1 MKILSLKF
9 MNLNSLYGEWSIDF
23 TRPEYADNGLFAIVG
38 PTGAGKSTIM
48 DAICLALYGET
59 PRLGK
64 ITSSGNDIL
73 SRQTGECYAE
83 VVFESQS
90 GRYRC
95 QWRQHRARKRPDGKL
110 AEASHEISDAI
121 TGKLLENKKR
131 DVAAAIEE
139 KTGMNF
145 ERFTRSI
152 LLAQGSFAAFLK
164 ASPDE
169 RSPILEQITGTEIY
183 SDISIA
189 VHERQRAERQALE
202 RLQDQIQGVSV
213 LSEEEEIQLA
223 ADLEQFGQQTAA
235 VTEQQRQHAA
245 GLAWHETL
253 ARLEQELTALAGEKD
268 QLDQENQAAEPQR
281 QSLAAALKAQPL
293 DAAYSTL
300 DILRREQQKDQHTQ
314 ADLEQRRP
322 ELEQAA
328 VACAA
333 AHAQV
338 EQNLQAAQ
346 SEHAAIQPALL
357 STRQYDWDIHTHSTT
372 AARLGD
378 QVKQQ
383 TIQVAK
389 TSQDLEHEQASL
401 ATALTDQTMLN
412 EAMDQTVADEPLV
425 TQIAGITAQF
435 GQIKTTLEE
444 IHSREKER
452 SDSSAASDLQATA
465 SSRTDQEQAHFT
477 EQVQQEQAVLDQ
489 HKALLQTHLRDRS
502 LGDYRTELA
511 ARQKEAR
518 LVQKII
524 DLETER
530 KRLADGQPCPLCG
543 SLDHPYAAGNLPE
556 MDAIEQAIEQLTD
569 FITQAD
575 AISQQITDQSGRV
588 SIAQQSLAAAE
599 RKAQAAKADWVL
611 LQARVE
617 QQTKDLTAQQDR
629 LQRQVQAAQDLVRPY
644 GITGLAV
651 PVLDD
656 VLDSLQQRSQE
667 RQRLA
672 ARALEMSAQIE
683 QARHRIDLLQQQLGT
698 FTQARQQA
706 DADLGQVQQDLAAAR
721 KAREELFG
729 DKDPDA
735 EEKWLLAA
743 IEAAAEAEKKARA
756 EAAGQAQL
764 LAANQSALQTLAAQL
779 EERQQRLAALETSWT
794 AQLAEA
800 GLASEADYLACRMPA
815 TELRT
820 LQSQIQA
827 LDQKRSD
834 LATRI
839 EDRNRQQAQALSDPK
854 TPHSREF
861 LANELAQLDTRQKEI
876 QQKIGELLARQA
888 DYQVAKEK
896 TAAIRAQLDQQQG
909 ECRKWDRLQLLIG
922 SSDGKKYRNFAQGLT
937 FERMVAQAN
946 QQLMQMTDRYLLVR
960 DSEQPLNLNVIDNY
974 QAGETRTTRN
984 LSGGES
990 FLVSLALALGLS
1002 KMASR
1007 KIRVDS
1013 LFLDEGFGTLDD
1025 DALETALETL
1035 AGLQAESKL
1044 IGVISHVPAL
1054 KERIST
1060 QIRIQAQAGGKSII
1074 SGPGVER
1081 IHPLA

>member
-23 TRPEYADNGLFAIVG
+23 TRPEYTDNGLFAIVG

-73 SRQTGECYAE
+73 SRQAGECYAE

-95 QWRQHRARKRPDGKL
+95 QWRQHRARKHPDGKL

-121 TGKLLENKKR
+121 SGKLLENKKR

-189 VHERQRAERQALE
+189 VHERQRAERQTLE
-202 RLQDQIQGVSV
+202 RLQDLIQGVSI
-213 LSEEEEIQLA
+213 LSEAEEAQLA
-223 ADLEQFGQQTAA
+223 ADLEQLGHQATDVAEQHKQNATA
-235 VTEQQRQHAA
+235 
-245 GLAWHETL
+245 LAWHETL
-253 ARLEQELTALAGEKD
+253 TRLEQELIALAGEKD

-281 QSLAAALKAQPL
+281 QTLATALRAQPL
-293 DAAYSTL
+293 DSAYASL
-300 DILRREQQKDQHTQ
+300 AILRLEQQKDQTTL
-314 ADLEQRRP
+314 AELERRFPLLEQT
-322 ELEQAA
+322 AA
-328 VACAA
+328 RHAA
-333 AHAQV
+333 AH
-338 EQNLQAAQ
+338 EQAERQLQAAQ
-346 SEHAAIQPALL
+346 SDLAAIQPVLL
-357 STRQYDWDIHTHSTT
+357 SARQHDWNIATQSTA
-372 AARLGD
+372 AARLQD
-378 QVKQQ
+378 QAKQQ
-383 TIQVAK
+383 TIQIDQAG
-389 TSQDLEHEQASL
+389 QDLEHEQSSL
-401 ATALTDQTMLN
+401 ATALADQTMLN
-412 EAMDQTVADEPLV
+412 ETLAKTGTDEALV

-435 GQIKTTLEE
+435 GQIKATLEE
-444 IHSREKER
+444 VHSREQEL
-452 SDSSAASDLQATA
+452 SASQAASDRLVAIRSKA
-465 SSRTDQEQAHFT
+465 DQELEQFT
-477 EQVQQEQAVLDQ
+477 QQIQLEQAVLEQ
-489 HKALLQTHLRDRS
+489 HKAHLQAHLKDRS
-502 LGDYRTELA
+502 LGDYRTELSA
-511 ARQKEAR
+511 LQKEAR
-518 LVQKII
+518 LVRTII

-530 KRLADGQPCPLCG
+530 KRLVDGQPCPLCG
-543 SLDHPYAAGNLPE
+543 ATDHPYAAGNLPE
-556 MDAIEQAIEQLTD
+556 MDAIEQAIEQLTG
-569 FITQAD
+569 FIAQAD
-575 AISQQITDQSGRV
+575 AISQQITDQMTQV
-588 SIAQQSLAAAE
+588 STVQQTLAAAE
-599 RKAQAAKADWVL
+599 RKAQAALADWEL
-611 LQARVE
+611 LKARVE
-617 QQTKDLTAQQDR
+617 QQTKDLAAQQDR
-629 LQRQVQAAQDLVRPY
+629 LHRQIQAVQDLVTPY
-644 GITGLAV
+644 GITDLSV

-656 VLDSLQQRSQE
+656 VLQILQLRSLE
-667 RQRLA
+667 RQSLT
-672 ARALEMSAQIE
+672 ARQLEMSTQIE
-683 QARHRIDLLQQQLGT
+683 QARHRIDLLEQRLITLTQGWQQST
-698 FTQARQQA
+698 
-706 DADLGQVQQDLAAAR
+706 ADLDQVQQDLAAAR
-721 KAREELFG
+721 TARQALFG
-729 DKDPDA
+729 AKNPDV
-735 EEKWLLAA
+735 EEALLQAA
-743 IEAAAEAEKKARA
+743 IQKAAEAEKQARA
-756 EAAGQAQL
+756 EAAEHARI
-764 LAANQSALQTLAAQL
+764 LAASQSSRQTLSEQL
-779 EERQQRLAALETSWT
+779 HERQHRLAELETSW
-794 AQLAEA
+794 AARLAEA
-800 GLASEADYLACRMPA
+800 SFASEADYLACRLPA
-815 TELRT
+815 ADLTS
-820 LQSQIQA
+820 LQGQIQN
-827 LDQKRSD
+827 LDQRRSD

-839 EDRNRQQAQALSDPK
+839 EDRIHQKAQALAEPH
-854 TPHSREF
+854 TPYNREF
-861 LANELAQLDTRQKEI
+861 LAEEQAQLDTRQKEI
-876 QQKIGELLARQA
+876 QQKIGELLSRQA
-888 DYQVAKEK
+888 DNQTAREK
-896 TAAIRAQLDQQQG
+896 TAAIRDQLEKQQI

-937 FERMVAQAN
+937 FERMVSQAN

-960 DSEQPLNLNVIDNY
+960 DTGQPLNLNVIDNY

-1025 DALETALETL
+1025 EALETALETL
-1035 AGLQAESKL
+1035 SSLQAENKL

-1081 IHPLA
+1081 IHPMA

>member
-48 DAICLALYGET
+48 DAISLALYGET

-64 ITSSGNDIL
+64 ITSSGNEIL

-131 DVAAAIEE
+131 DVATAIEE

-189 VHERQRAERQALE
+189 VHERQRAERQSLE
-202 RLQDQIQGVSV
+202 RLQDQIQGVSI
-213 LSEEEEIQLA
+213 LSEAEEAQLA
-223 ADLEQFGQQTAA
+223 ADLAQFGQQAA
-235 VTEQQRQHAA
+235 DVAEQQKQHAA

-253 ARLEQELTALAGEKD
+253 ARLEQELTTLAGEKD
-268 QLDQENQAAEPQR
+268 QLDRENQAAEPQR
-281 QSLAAALKAQPL
+281 QTLATALRAQPL
-293 DAAYSTL
+293 DSAYASL
-300 DILRREQQKDQHTQ
+300 DILRREQQKDQHTLAELEQ
-314 ADLEQRRP
+314 HRPDLEQK
-322 ELEQAA
+322 AA
-328 VACAA
+328 VRTA

-338 EQNLQAAQ
+338 EQDLQAAQ
-346 SEHAAIQPALL
+346 AALTAIQPVLL
-357 STRQYDWDIHTHSTT
+357 STRQLDWNIHNQSTT
-372 AARLGD
+372 ATRLED
-378 QVKQQ
+378 QAKQQ
-383 TIQVAK
+383 TIQIDQVG
-389 TSQDLEHEQASL
+389 QDLEHEQSSL
-401 ATALTDQTMLN
+401 ATALADQTMLN
-412 EAMDQTVADEPLV
+412 ETLARTAADEPLV

-435 GQIKTTLEE
+435 GQIKATLEE
-444 IHSREKER
+444 VQSREQAR
-452 SDSSAASDLQATA
+452 NDSQAASDLQATI
-465 SSRTDQEQAHFT
+465 SSKAGQALARFT
-477 EQVQQEQAVLDQ
+477 EQIQQEQTVLDQ
-489 HKALLQTHLRDRS
+489 HKAHLQAHLKDRS

-511 ARQKEAR
+511 ALQKEAR
-518 LVQKII
+518 LVRTII

-556 MDAIEQAIEQLTD
+556 MDAIEQAIEQLTG
-569 FITQAD
+569 FIAQAD
-575 AISQQITDQSGRV
+575 AISQQITDQMTQV
-588 SIAQQSLAAAE
+588 STVQQTLAAAE
-599 RKAQAAKADWVL
+599 RKAQAAKADWEL
-611 LQARVE
+611 LKARIE
-617 QQTKDLTAQQDR
+617 QQTKDLAAQQDR
-629 LQRQVQAAQDLVRPY
+629 LHRQIQAAQDLVTPY
-644 GITGLAV
+644 GITDLSV

-656 VLDSLQQRSQE
+656 VLQSLQLRSLE
-667 RQRLA
+667 RQRLTA
-672 ARALEMSAQIE
+672 EQLEMSTQIE
-683 QARHRIDLLQQQLGT
+683 QARHRIDLLEQRLIT
-698 FTQARQQA
+698 LTQGRQQSA
-706 DADLGQVQQDLAAAR
+706 ADLDQVQQDLAAAR
-721 KAREELFG
+721 TARQELFG
-729 DKDPDA
+729 AKNPDA
-735 EEKWLLAA
+735 EEVLLQAA
-743 IEAAAEAEKKARA
+743 IQTAVEAEKQARA
-756 EAAGQAQL
+756 EAAEHARILQ
-764 LAANQSALQTLAAQL
+764 ANQSARQTLSEQL
-779 EERQQRLAALETSWT
+779 HERQQRLAELETSWT
-794 AQLAEA
+794 AHLAEA
-800 GLASEADYLACRMPA
+800 RFASEADYLTCRLPA
-815 TELRT
+815 ADLSS
-820 LQSQIQA
+820 LQSQIQT

-839 EDRNRQQAQALSDPK
+839 EDRTRQKAQALAEPH
-854 TPHSREF
+854 TPHNREF
-861 LANELAQLDTRQKEI
+861 LAEEQAQLDTRQKEI
-876 QQKIGELLARQA
+876 QQKIGERLARQTDNQA
-888 DYQVAKEK
+888 AKER
-896 TAAIRAQLDQQQG
+896 TAAIRDQLDKQQA
-909 ECRKWDRLQLLIG
+909 ECRTWDRLQLLIG

-960 DSEQPLNLNVIDNY
+960 DTEQPLNLNVIDNY

-1002 KMASR
+1002 RMASR

-1025 DALETALETL
+1025 EALETALETL
-1035 AGLQAESKL
+1035 STLQAENKL

-1060 QIRIQAQAGGKSII
+1060 QIRIQAQAGGKSTI

>member
-64 ITSSGNDIL
+64 ITSSGNEIL

-110 AEASHEISDAI
+110 AEASHEISDAS

-131 DVAAAIEE
+131 DVAAAIED

-189 VHERQRAERQALE
+189 VHERQRAERQILAQ
-202 RLQDQIQGVSV
+202 LQDQIQGVTV
-213 LSEEEEIQLA
+213 LSEDEESQLTADLVQLDQQA
-223 ADLEQFGQQTAA
+223 ADVVRQQKQNAT
-235 VTEQQRQHAA
+235 

-253 ARLEQELTALAGEKD
+253 ARLEQELTALSGEKD
-268 QLDQENQAAEPQR
+268 QMDQENQAAEPQR
-281 QSLAAALKAQPL
+281 QRLATAMRAQPL
-293 DAAYSTL
+293 DSDYSSL
-300 DILRREQQKDQHTQ
+300 DTLRREQQKDHKTL
-314 ADLEQRRP
+314 A
-322 ELEQAA
+322 ELEQSIPRMEQTAA
-328 VACAA
+328 ALAA
-333 AHAQV
+333 AHAQT
-338 EQNLQAAQ
+338 ETDHQAAQ
-346 SEHAAIQPALL
+346 AAYAAIQPALL
-357 STRQYDWDIHTHSTT
+357 STRQYDWDIHAQTT
-372 AARLGD
+372 AAKRLQD

-383 TIQVAK
+383 ILQIDK
-389 TSQDLEHEQASL
+389 NSQNLEQEQSSL
-401 ATALTDQTMLN
+401 ATLLSNQAVLN
-412 EAMDQTVADEPLV
+412 ESLARTAADESLL

-435 GQIKTTLEE
+435 GQIKATLEE
-444 IHSREKER
+444 VQSREQAR
-452 SDSSAASDLQATA
+452 NDSLAASALRAA
-465 SSRTDQEQAHFT
+465 ESSKADQEQAHFT

-502 LGDYRTELA
+502 IGDYRTELA

-575 AISQQITDQSGRV
+575 AISQQITDQSGQV
-588 SIAQQSLAAAE
+588 STAQQALAAAE
-599 RKAQAAKADWVL
+599 RKTQAAKADWALVKA
-611 LQARVE
+611 QIE
-617 QQTKDLTAQQDR
+617 QQTKDLAVQQDR
-629 LQRQVQAAQDLVRPY
+629 LQRQVQAAQDLVKPY
-644 GITGLAV
+644 GITDLSV
-651 PVLDD
+651 PVLGD
-656 VLDSLQQRSQE
+656 VLDSLQLRSLE
-667 RQRLA
+667 RQRLTA
-672 ARALEMSAQIE
+672 KQLEMSTQIE
-683 QARHRIDLLQQQLGT
+683 QARHRIDLLEQQLGT
-698 FTQARQQA
+698 FTQARQQSEQE
-706 DADLGQVQQDLAAAR
+706 LKQVQQDLAAAR
-721 KAREELFG
+721 KARQELFG
-729 DKDPDA
+729 DNDPDA
-735 EEKWLLAA
+735 EEKLLLAA
-743 IEAAAEAEKKARA
+743 IQAAAEAEKRVRA
-756 EAAGQAQL
+756 EAAEHAQTF
-764 LAANQSALQTLAAQL
+764 ATNQSALQTLAAQL
-779 EERQQRLAALETSWT
+779 EERQQRLADLESNWT
-794 AQLAEA
+794 AHLAA
-800 GLASEADYLACRMPA
+800 THFPSEADYLACRMPA
-815 TELRT
+815 AELQNV
-820 LQSQIQA
+820 QSQLQA

-839 EDRNRQQAQALSDPK
+839 EDRAQQKARLLADPQ
-854 TPHSREF
+854 TQLSRE
-861 LANELAQLDTRQKEI
+861 LLTEELAQLDTRQKAI

-888 DYQVAKEK
+888 DNQVAKDK
-896 TAAIRAQLDQQQG
+896 TAAIRTQLDRQQA

-922 SSDGKKYRNFAQGLT
+922 SSDGKKFRNFAQGLT

-960 DSEQPLNLNVIDNY
+960 DTEQPLNLNVIDNY

-1025 DALETALETL
+1025 EALETALETL
-1035 AGLQAESKL
+1035 SGLQAESKL

>member
-23 TRPEYADNGLFAIVG
+23 TRPDYADTGLFAIVG

-110 AEASHEISDAI
+110 AEASHEISDAL

-131 DVAAAIEE
+131 DVAAAIED

-189 VHERQRAERQALE
+189 VHERQRAERQILE
-202 RLQDQIQGVSV
+202 QLQAQIQGVTV
-213 LSEEEEIQLA
+213 LSEDEAAQLT
-223 ADLEQFGQQTAA
+223 ADLMRLDQQAAETAL
-235 VTEQQRQHAA
+235 QQKQNVA
-245 GLAWHETL
+245 GRAWHETL
-253 ARLEQELTALAGEKD
+253 ARLEQELTALAGEKE
-268 QLDQENQAAEPQR
+268 QLDLENQAAEPLR
-281 QSLAAALKAQPL
+281 HSLAAALRAQPL
-293 DAAYSTL
+293 DGAYASLATMRSEQHKDQSTL
-300 DILRREQQKDQHTQ
+300 AEQERRF
-314 ADLEQRRP
+314 P

-328 VACAA
+328 ATRAA
-333 AHAQV
+333 AHDQT
-338 EQNLQAAQ
+338 EQALQAAQ
-346 SEHAAIQPALL
+346 AAHEAIQPILL
-357 STRQYDWDIHTHSTT
+357 STRQSDWDIRAKSTT

-378 QVKQQ
+378 QVQQQ
-383 TIQVAK
+383 TLQIEK
-389 TSQDLEHEQASL
+389 TSQDLNLEQKRL
-401 ATALTDQTMLN
+401 ATAAADQALLDATLV
-412 EAMDQTVADEPLV
+412 QTIADEPLV

-435 GQIKTTLEE
+435 GQIMTTLEE
-444 IHSREKER
+444 MRSREKECI
-452 SDSSAASDLQATA
+452 DSSVACAQQAAASGIA
-465 SSRTDQEQAHFT
+465 DQEQAAYAA
-477 EQVQQEQAVLDQ
+477 QVQREQAVLDQ
-489 HKALLQTHLRDRS
+489 HRDRLQAHLKDRS
-502 LGDYRTELA
+502 FGDYRTELA
-511 ARQKEAR
+511 ALQKEAR

-530 KRLADGQPCPLCG
+530 KRLVDGQPCPLCG
-543 SLDHPYAAGNLPE
+543 ATDHPYAAGNLPE

-569 FITQAD
+569 FIAQAD
-575 AISQQITDQSGRV
+575 TISQQIADQLAQV
-588 SIAQQSLAAAE
+588 ATAQQTQAAAE
-599 RKAQAAKADWVL
+599 RKAQAAKADWAL
-611 LQARVE
+611 LQSRLE
-617 QQTKDLTAQQDR
+617 QQTQDLNARQDR

-656 VLDSLQQRSQE
+656 VLAGLQLRSQA
-667 RQRLA
+667 RQTLKIRQ
-672 ARALEMSAQIE
+672 LEMSAQIE
-683 QARHRIDLLQQQLGT
+683 QARHRIELLQQKLST
-698 FTQARQQA
+698 SSQARQQSA
-706 DADLGQVQQDLAAAR
+706 LELEQVQQDLAATRQAR
-721 KAREELFG
+721 QALFG
-729 DKDPDA
+729 AKDPDA
-735 EEKWLLAA
+735 EEASLLAA
-743 IEAAAEAEKKARA
+743 IQTAAEVEKKARA
-756 EAAGQAQL
+756 EAAEHAQL
-764 LAANQSALQTLAAQL
+764 LAANQSARQTLAAQL
-779 EERQQRLAALETSWT
+779 GERQQRLAELETSW
-794 AQLAEA
+794 ASHLLQA
-800 GLASEADYLACRMPA
+800 GFASEADYLACRMPA

-888 DYQVAKEK
+888 DNQTAREK
-896 TAAIRAQLDQQQG
+896 TAAIRAQLEKQQA

-922 SSDGKKYRNFAQGLT
+922 SADGKKYRNFAQGLT

-960 DSEQPLNLNVIDNY
+960 DTEQPLNLNVIDNY

-1025 DALETALETL
+1025 EALETALETL
-1035 AGLQAESKL
+1035 AGLQAENKL

-1060 QIRIQAQAGGKSII
+1060 QIRIQAQAGGKSTI

>member
-23 TRPEYADNGLFAIVG
+23 TQPDYADTGLFAIVG

-48 DAICLALYGET
+48 DAISLALYGET

-64 ITSSGNDIL
+64 ITASGNDIL

-189 VHERQRAERQALE
+189 VHERQRAERQILAQ
-202 RLQDQIQGVSV
+202 LQDQIQGVTV
-213 LSEEEEIQLA
+213 LSEDEESQLTADLVQLDQQA
-223 ADLEQFGQQTAA
+223 ADVVRQQKQNAT
-235 VTEQQRQHAA
+235 

-253 ARLEQELTALAGEKD
+253 ARLEQELTALSGEKD

-281 QSLAAALKAQPL
+281 QRLATAMRAQPL
-293 DAAYSTL
+293 DSDYSSL
-300 DILRREQQKDQHTQ
+300 DTLRREQQKDHKTL
-314 ADLEQRRP
+314 A
-322 ELEQAA
+322 ELEQSIPRMEQTAA
-328 VACAA
+328 ALAA
-333 AHAQV
+333 AHAQT
-338 EQNLQAAQ
+338 ETDHQAAQ
-346 SEHAAIQPALL
+346 AAYAAIQPALL
-357 STRQYDWDIHTHSTT
+357 STRQYDWDIHAQTT
-372 AARLGD
+372 AAKRLQD

-383 TIQVAK
+383 ILQIDK
-389 TSQDLEHEQASL
+389 NSQNLEQEQSSL
-401 ATALTDQTMLN
+401 ATLLSNQAVLN
-412 EAMDQTVADEPLV
+412 ESLARTAADESLL

-435 GQIKTTLEE
+435 GQIKATLEE
-444 IHSREKER
+444 VQSREQAR
-452 SDSSAASDLQATA
+452 NDSLAASARRA
-465 SSRTDQEQAHFT
+465 AESSKADQELAQIT
-477 EQVQQEQAVLDQ
+477 EQVQQEQAILDQ
-489 HKALLQTHLRDRS
+489 HKALLQAHLRDRS
-502 LGDYRTELA
+502 IGDYRTELSA
-511 ARQKEAR
+511 LEKEAR

-524 DLETER
+524 DLEAER
-530 KRLADGQPCPLCG
+530 KRLVDGQPCPLCG
-543 SLDHPYAAGNLPE
+543 AKDHPYAAGNLPE
-556 MDAIEQAIEQLTD
+556 MDAIEQAIEKLTD
-569 FITQAD
+569 FIAQTD
-575 AISQQITDQSGRV
+575 RISQQISDQLAQAST
-588 SIAQQSLAAAE
+588 AQQALAVAE
-599 RKAQAAKADWVL
+599 RKAQTAKADWEL
-611 LQARVE
+611 LQVRAE
-617 QQTKDLTAQQDR
+617 QQTQDLTTQQDR
-629 LQRQVQAAQDLVRPY
+629 LQRQIQTALDQVKPY
-644 GITGLAV
+644 GITDLSV
-651 PVLDD
+651 PVLSD
-656 VLDSLQQRSQE
+656 VLDSLQLRGQE
-667 RQRLA
+667 RQRLTTT
-672 ARALEMSAQIE
+672 ALEMSAQIE
-683 QARHRIDLLQQQLGT
+683 QAGHRIDLLQQQLGIL
-698 FTQARQQA
+698 TQSRQQSEQE
-706 DADLGQVQQDLAAAR
+706 LQQVQQGLAAAR
-721 KAREELFG
+721 QARQELFG

-735 EEKWLLAA
+735 EEKLLQTAVQAA
-743 IEAAAEAEKKARA
+743 TDVEKRARA
-756 EAAGQAQL
+756 EAAEQTRA
-764 LAANQSALQTLAAQL
+764 LAANHSAHQALTAQL
-779 EERQQRLAALETSWT
+779 EERRLRLAELETSWT
-794 AQLAEA
+794 AHLAEA
-800 GLASEADYLACRMPA
+800 SFASEADYLACRMPA
-815 TELRT
+815 TELLR
-820 LQSQIQA
+820 LQHQIQA
-827 LDQKRSD
+827 LDQRRSE

-839 EDRNRQQAQALSDPK
+839 EDRTRQQAKALSDPQ
-854 TPHSREF
+854 TPHNREF
-861 LANELAQLDTRQKEI
+861 LADELAQLDARQKEI

-888 DYQVAKEK
+888 DNQIAKEK
-896 TAAIRAQLDQQQG
+896 TAAIRTQLDRQQA

-922 SSDGKKYRNFAQGLT
+922 SSDGKKFRNFAQGLT

-960 DSEQPLNLNVIDNY
+960 DTEQPLNLNVIDNY

-1025 DALETALETL
+1025 EALETALETL
-1035 AGLQAESKL
+1035 ASLQAENKL

-1074 SGPGVER
+1074 FGPGVER